1 MAKPEPIAQF
11 SISIT
16 SAENAS
22 WQGIVQAGGAAFRF
36 QSELQ
41 LLNWLLEQYPAL
53 RQEYPEWKD

>member
-22 WQGIVQAGGAAFRF
+22 CQGIVQAGGAAFRF